1 MADIAQSAAKM
12 EYQEEARYPKNP
24 FYTGSEAP
32 CRFVDIVLLM
42 SAQVRI
48 TSPTDTQQIKVRG

>member
-32 CRFVDIVLLM
+32 CRFVDIILLM
-42 SAQVRI
+42 SSQVRI
-48 TSPTDTQQIKVRG
+48 TSPTDT